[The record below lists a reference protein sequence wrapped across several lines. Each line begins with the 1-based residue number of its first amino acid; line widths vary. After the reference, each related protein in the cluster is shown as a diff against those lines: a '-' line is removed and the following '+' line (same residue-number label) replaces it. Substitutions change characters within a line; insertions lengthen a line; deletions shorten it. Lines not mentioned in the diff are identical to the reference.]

1 MEKIIYAN
9 GTAEVLVPAG
19 QKIAIATY
27 GNEYATLSFKRGN
40 NLEFIQRLDNAQV
53 TLGPWGDARTVSIE
67 AAQDQVLYDVATNP
81 SIESDVRVQSNP
93 LTGVMGLLANG
104 KVNPMFQPS
113 SLYKFFIPGQ
123 QFIGSGNAA
132 KDKGGNS
139 ADATFLASL
148 TEANAWANPG
158 YFTSG
163 AGVNL
168 GFTIPAAK
176 VQFDLATQSV
186 IFSLRL
192 KKAAT
197 VGAESFVG
205 CGDAST
211 IQGFYLSM
219 RAASGGVSKVRPVLC
234 TSGGVV
240 TGLADSTATFGEA
253 SATDHVLTLAID
265 GVTKSVFLYCDGT
278 LSNTYPS
285 AFTGG
290 TTLSVPFGFGFN
302 TGTSGV
308 TTVACQF
315 SGAHMLVMN
324 GGLPLNMGIIAQKLA
339 ATPHLYLTD
348 SDLVF

>member
-1 MEKIIYAN
+1 MSWPAKL
-9 GTAEVLVPAG
+9 EV
-19 QKIAIATY
+19 
-27 GNEYATLSFKRGN
+27 
-40 NLEFIQRLDNAQV
+40 V
-53 TLGPWGDARTVSIE
+53 T
-67 AAQDQVLYDVATNP
+67 
-81 SIESDVRVQSNP
+81 NP
-93 LTGVMGLLANG
+93 LTGGKATGLLLNG
-104 KVNPMFQPS
+104 EVNSIFQPS
-113 SLYKFFIPGQ
+113 SKYKFFIPGQ
-123 QFIGSGNAA
+123 QFIGSGTAVKDKSTNAA
-132 KDKGGNS
+132 
-139 ADATFLASL
+139 DAAFLASL

-186 IFSLRL
+186 IFSVRI
-192 KKAAT
+192 KKAGP
-197 VGAESFVG
+197 VGAEAFVG

-211 IQGFYLSM
+211 NQGFYLSM
-219 RAASGGVSKVRPVLC
+219 RAASGSVSKVRPVLC
-234 TSGGVV
+234 TTGGVV
-240 TGLADSTATFGEA
+240 SGLADSTATFGEA
-253 SATDHVLTLAID
+253 TATDHVLTLAID
-265 GVTKSVFLYCDGT
+265 GITKSVFLYCDGT

-290 TTLSVPFGFGFN
+290 TAVTVPFGFGFN

-315 SGAHMLVMN
+315 SGAHLLVMN
-324 GGLPLNMGIIAQKLA
+324 GGLPLNMGIIAQKLS